1 MFLYLYFFCLVL
13 CWFQVGY
20 FEGVFGLDWVV
31 LLLLLCSILLI
42 EEQIGEVV
50 CYFIEN
56 GLFVVVDCVIDCDEI
71 VEFIFE
77 VIYYDVGLEN
87 I

>member
-1 MFLYLYFFCLVL
+1 M
-13 CWFQVGY
+13 
-20 FEGVFGLDWVV
+20 
-31 LLLLLCSILLI
+31 
-42 EEQIGEVV
+42 V